1 MYFFYLVF
9 LIFSSETR
17 HIFTDQKHYIFIF
30 ICRTLCHGLHN
41 TLRSLVL
48 TIIPLFLIMS
58 QPASLSSLTLIP
70 HSLIMSQPTNSSL
83 LTLIPHSLI
92 MSHSTSLSS
101 LTLIPHFL
109 IMSHSTSL
117 SSLTF
122 ILHLLNMSQPASPL
136 NRPIIFETRSSWS
149 SSI

>member
-9 LIFSSETR
+9 LIFSSETL
-17 HIFTDQKHYIFIF
+17 HIFTDKKHYIFIF

-41 TLRSLVL
+41 TLKSLVL

-83 LTLIPHSLI
+83 LTIIPLFLI

-101 LTLIPHFL
+101 LTL
-109 IMSHSTSL
+109 
-117 SSLTF
+117 